1 MAKEEIK
8 EVENKEKEVAKKV
21 ASSLVKGT
29 VLTPIFNNNKRYEVG
44 ETIEVTE
51 EEMKALAGLVQEVK

>member
-8 EVENKEKEVAKKV
+8 KVENKEGEVPKV
-21 ASSLVKGT
+21 TTSPLAKGT
-29 VLTPIFNNNKRYEVG
+29 VLTPIYNGGKRYEVG

>member
-1 MAKEEIK
+1 MAEKEIK
-8 EVENKEKEVAKKV
+8 EVENKEKEAAKKV
-21 ASSLVKGT
+21 APSLVKGT
-29 VLTPIFNNNKRYEVG
+29 VLTPIYNDGKRYEVG